1 MNLYFF
7 YGTLKR
13 DLLNY
18 LAYVRPMIE
27 TQQAEFVCSAKT
39 IIKYPMIHFS
49 DRKIPAV
56 YNNPNDEG
64 SKSIIGEVWR
74 ISENAA
80 KGLDIIEGIKEGFYC
95 TGYCDVINIDNDDN
109 EIIKDT
115 RIYFKGNNPSEYIQE
130 SKEFLS
136 EYKLKYNTNEY
147 LGEYTI
153 EHHNSYTLNPVLTET
168 LAYACN
174 KPLELIEKI
183 ADDYNFTQNDRVD
196 SIRSDLT
203 NNNNESNIGNINT
216 TNNEKLK
223 ERSQEI
229 ADFYKQILDKN

>member
-13 DLLNY
+13 DFLNY
-18 LAYVRPMIE
+18 FAYVRPMME
-27 TQQAEFVCSAKT
+27 TQQAEFVCVAKT
-39 IIKYPMIHFS
+39 VINYPLIYFS

-56 YNNPNDEG
+56 YNNPNEEG

-80 KGLDIIEGIKEGFYC
+80 KGLDIIEGIQEGFYS

-109 EIIKDT
+109 EIIQNI
-115 RIYFKGNNPSEYIQE
+115 RIYFKGNSPSEFIEE
-130 SKEFLS
+130 SKEFLT
-136 EYKLKYNTNEY
+136 EYKLKYNTHDY
-147 LGEYTI
+147 LIEYTK
-153 EHHNSYTLNPVLTET
+153 EHHNSYTLNPILTET

-183 ADDYNFTQNDRVD
+183 ADDYNFTQNDRID
-196 SIRSDLT
+196 GLRSDLINT
-203 NNNNESNIGNINT
+203 NNDSSSSDKG
-216 TNNEKLK
+216 K
-223 ERSQEI
+223 RSQEI
-229 ADFYKQILDKN
+229 ANFYKQILNKS